1 MSDFEFIPGENFN
14 DSRMWSAT
22 EQMRQQLE
30 SQLASVQAIADGAV
44 STAAAPSVSYTP
56 TTAGDW
62 TSGTPTTVQEAL
74 DLIAANLGPV

>member
-1 MSDFEFIPGENFN
+1 MSDFEFIPSNNFD

-30 SQLASVQAIADGAV
+30 SQLASVQSIAEGAV
-44 STAAAPSVSYTP
+44 STAASPTTSYTP
-56 TTAGDW
+56 TVAGNW
-62 TSGTPTTVQEAL
+62 VSGTPTTVQEAL